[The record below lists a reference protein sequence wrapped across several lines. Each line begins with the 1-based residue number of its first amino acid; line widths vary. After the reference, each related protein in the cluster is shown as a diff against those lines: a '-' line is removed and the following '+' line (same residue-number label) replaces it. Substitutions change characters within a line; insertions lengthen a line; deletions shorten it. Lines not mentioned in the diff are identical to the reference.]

1 MPKHIGKESGDLV
14 SAVLC
19 YKVEYSAC
27 SLSSLVASQA

>member
-1 MPKHIGKESGDLV
+1 MPKHIGKESGELV

-27 SLSSLVASQA
+27 SLVAPQV

>member
-1 MPKHIGKESGDLV
+1 MPKHIEKESGELV

-27 SLSSLVASQA
+27 FLSSLVAPQG